1 MGKSTWRL
9 QELALLEEIDRSE
22 EGRKFREAAEKRKSG
37 WFGEAVRYYVQR
49 YLDNFKDHRF
59 EKETVSEFLSRQQ
72 RMPTAKITPF
82 EAETEDD
89 HLARLRKIR
98 KCIENYIKLRSPN
111 NNRKK
116 KNAPPARTPS
126 SASGLLPIA
135 KAPVTSGLQEFKKS
149 GHAAKPALPIKD
161 TGRTDFTAYNAACK
175 DAYDQLPER
184 ELFEQRARERNEQRS
199 ATPSQPREMKVK
211 EFPQWFG
218 EVCNTIGLEIGWIG
232 WFPIG
237 GLDENG
243 EIKAIFPSV
252 GSLHGVTF
260 EEWLAK
266 KIGWSVRRLRNEFDN
281 FLQDVFDPPAVTM
294 QSSDANATTADGQP
308 GVPSS
313 SASATH
319 DLGSAASSSAST
331 TALKNTVE
339 AADAYEATHHAA
351 SVNADEVSSPVRAP
365 TSAARSPSTHPTPE
379 SMAQQGLLSTCAAP
393 RTYTGVEGLT
403 VPDDNNCAVDR
414 LDSPSMRP
422 TTQLSTGGQAA
433 SLSTARAEP
442 PTSLAQSK
450 IPQGSAMSSSARDAW
465 ASSTSHAAT
474 TESGRSESS
483 SRKGKPA
490 EAAVSSP
497 PLSGR
502 HSTSRDDEPPAPAPS
517 QRQLPTRK
525 RVQTARAQNSKPVS
539 IPLRDLGDMDCV
551 DTS

>member
-98 KCIENYIKLRSPN
+98 KRIENYIKLRSPN

-184 ELFEQRARERNEQRS
+184 ELFEQRARERNNQRS
-199 ATPSQPREMKVK
+199 ATPSQPREEKVK

-218 EVCNTIGLEIGWIG
+218 EVCNTIGVEIGWIG

-281 FLQDVFDPPAVTM
+281 FLQDVFDPPAVAT
-294 QSSDANATTADGQP
+294 QSPDAKATTADGQP
-308 GVPSS
+308 EVPSS

-319 DLGSAASSSAST
+319 SPGSATSSAASK
-331 TALKNTVE
+331 TALKNPVE
-339 AADAYEATHHAA
+339 AADAYEAIHHAA
-351 SVNADEVSSPVRAP
+351 SVNVDEVSSAAGTP
-365 TSAARSPSTHPTPE
+365 TFAARSASTSSTSE
-379 SMAQQGLLSTCAAP
+379 SMAQQGLHSAAH
-393 RTYTGVEGLT
+393 
-403 VPDDNNCAVDR
+403 
-414 LDSPSMRP
+414 SMKP
-422 TTQLSTGGQAA
+422 TTQSSAANQADKVTGEQPEFLSAPRVQ
-433 SLSTARAEP
+433 L
-442 PTSLAQSK
+442 PTLLAQTKVS
-450 IPQGSAMSSSARDAW
+450 QASALSSAQDVGTSS
-465 ASSTSHAAT
+465 ASNVAS
-474 TESGRSESS
+474 TESARGESS
-483 SRKGKPA
+483 SRKRKPA
-490 EAAVSSP
+490 QTAVSPSTV
-497 PLSGR
+497 SR
-502 HSTSRDDEPPAPAPS
+502 RKSTSRDNEPSSPPP

-525 RVQTARAQNSKPVS
+525 RVQTARAQNRSP
-539 IPLRDLGDMDCV
+539 
-551 DTS
+551 